1 MAENKEIKKYP
12 AAIFIHSLSHH
23 LVLALLCRSLE
34 IDRERKKAKKG
45 TKIAIEWSP
54 RKSSV
59 SNISGSNGPLQ
70 QRVVNE

>member
-34 IDRERKKAKKG
+34 IDRERKIAKK
-45 TKIAIEWSP
+45 E
-54 RKSSV
+54 RKLLL
-59 SNISGSNGPLQ
+59 NGVHE
-70 QRVVNE
+70 RVLSATLVAAMGRYSKG